1 MYKMMAFVFVLMM
14 GTVQVLTDCMLVG
27 SIIQAGKWQ
36 DYFVG
41 MGALVIVS
49 AWGLWQSVHEW
60 REECKK

>member
-1 MYKMMAFVFVLMM
+1 MYKVASFIFVLMM
-14 GTVQVLTDCMLVG
+14 GTLQVLTDCMLVG

-49 AWGLWQSVHEW
+49 AFGLWHSVQEW
-60 REECKK
+60 KEERKK